1 MAADHDEFP
10 EPEENKAT
18 VIVRDTKAADQAR
31 RAQAKE
37 AQARYKAIV
46 ERERQA
52 AQAAERQRVQQ
63 AKLELAKMRIQQ
75 SATEKARAHI
85 AVAGPLYLLILV
97 TLFLA
102 LMMTGA
108 VNQDQISV
116 ASVLIT
122 TIITMIGSNLR
133 SVLSEGE
140 PENGNGHD
148 KPKKSKP
155 KVEPTAPE
163 GD

>member
-1 MAADHDEFP
+1 MKR
-10 EPEENKAT
+10 EE
-18 VIVRDTKAADQAR
+18 AR
-31 RAQAKE
+31 NERAKY
-37 AQARYKAIV
+37 RAIV
-46 ERERQA
+46 ARERQA

-102 LMMTGA
+102 LMMAG

-140 PENGNGHD
+140 PENGNGHEPKPEP
-148 KPKKSKP
+148 KPKT
-155 KVEPTAPE
+155 E
-163 GD
+163 